1 MPSQSLDVLV
11 ISAFDGRNANVIRDF
26 LFSFHAHS
34 RHRFHYV
41 FDGRILGEA
50 TDFSAFD
57 VILIFWSFYLLGP
70 APSPTVRRRIKTA
83 TALKV
88 LFLQDEYREVRAMNQ
103 AMDELG
109 IQLMFTC
116 VAERDHETFYPPALL
131 PTLRATYT
139 VLPGYVPAYLEGRH
153 QPVSPRRALDV
164 AYRSRDVPF
173 YLGDLGREKR
183 IIADRFQEICRAHG
197 LGADISVQ
205 ERDRLY
211 GQAWIDF
218 LRSSRCVLGTPSGAS
233 VVDFSGGI
241 RENCER
247 HLREYPD
254 TAYEI
259 VKARY
264 FADVDGKVVIDT
276 VSPRVFEA
284 AALHCAM
291 VHHEG
296 AYAGV
301 IEPDRHYICVKRD
314 YSNVGEVVDRINDVA
329 FCREI
334 ADNAH
339 RDLVASGRYG
349 YRAFVTWFDAQLK
362 RHIPARLRSK
372 ASSPALFYARNYVRH
387 GQGIVPRGGTF
398 VVVPSYH
405 VLLAP
410 IRRALRRLPGS
421 RRPLLGRFLENP
433 SNFVRRVRTAI
444 ELGISVPSFRAVMSA
459 YVRHRRIRRGAQ
471 AWRLTDDLL
480 KVDIARRARAGTLV
494 THPRFGIL
502 VEFDPALAVLQLTS
516 FRCVNDPPP
525 SSPLA
530 PDVEEAVLGGRVQTM
545 VWDHSAVSNHI
556 VYSIRHGVSL
566 DVALGTQGVFDFMAL
581 SAVLRAAPAV
591 IAPAMLAILRGE
603 NGTRERGRPPSSRRM
618 PRNGPGTKTG
628 ASPRP

>member
-1 MPSQSLDVLV
+1 MPIRRSLNVLV
-11 ISAFDGRNANVIRDF
+11 ISAFDGGNANVIRDF
-26 LFSFHAHS
+26 LFSFHAYS

-41 FDGRILGEA
+41 FDSRILGEA
-50 TDFSAFD
+50 TDFSSFD
-57 VILIFWSFYLLGP
+57 VILIFWSFYVLGP

-83 TALKV
+83 PALKV

-116 VAERDHETFYPPALL
+116 VAEPDHAIFYPPALL
-131 PTLRATYT
+131 PALRATYT

-153 QPVSPRRALDV
+153 RPVSPRRALDV

-183 IIADRFQEICRAHG
+183 IIADRFQEICRTHA
-197 LGADISVQ
+197 LRADISVQ

-211 GQAWIDF
+211 GQDWIDF

-233 VVDFSGGI
+233 VVDFSGNI
-241 RENCER
+241 RESCER
-247 HLREYPD
+247 HLRRHPE
-254 TAYEI
+254 ASYEE

-284 AALHCAM
+284 AALHCTM

-296 AYAGV
+296 DYAGI

-314 YSNVGEVVDRINDVA
+314 YSNVGEVVERINDVG

-339 RDLVASGRYG
+339 RDLVASGRYS
-349 YRAFVTWFDAQLK
+349 YRAFVAWFDAQLA
-362 RHIPARLRSK
+362 RHIPERLRSK

-387 GQGIVPRGGTF
+387 GQGIVPRGGSF

-405 VLLAP
+405 LLLGP
-410 IRRALRRLPGS
+410 IGRALSRLPGS
-421 RRPLLGRFLENP
+421 GRPLLGRFLKNP
-433 SNFVRRVRTAI
+433 SNFVRRVRTAV
-444 ELGISVPSFRAVMSA
+444 ELGVSVPSLRAVMGA
-459 YVRHRRIRRGAQ
+459 YLRNHRIRRGAE

-480 KVDIARRARAGTLV
+480 KIDIARRARAGTLV
-494 THPRFGIL
+494 THPPFG
-502 VEFDPALAVLQLTS
+502 VRVDFDPALAVLQLTS
-516 FRCVNDPPP
+516 FRCVGEAPPMA
-525 SSPLA
+525 PLA
-530 PDVEEAVLGGRVQTM
+530 PDVEAAVLGGRVQTL
-545 VWDHSAVSNHI
+545 VWDHSAVSSHV
-556 VYSIRHGVSL
+556 VYSIRRGVAL
-566 DVALGTQGVFDFMAL
+566 NVALGTQGVFGFAAL
-581 SAVLRAAPAV
+581 SALVRADPSIGPAV
-591 IAPAMLAILRGE
+591 LAILRGE
-603 NGTRERGRPPSSRRM
+603 N
-618 PRNGPGTKTG
+618 
-628 ASPRP
+628 